1 MSRITFSINFT
12 GVPIAV
18 RKALAPVIIE
28 TLEKNGWVMDKLEV
42 LSSNIFDVDDDVYL
56 SLGEISHRDSWCY
69 SRLGG
74 SGSKFELLAGWNQWS
89 VIKCVKPIPDI
100 SIKLNSEY
108 TALVS
113 TENVKVGCQTFDFNA
128 VLDLAAAVKKQLANK
143 Q

>member
-1 MSRITFSINFT
+1 MSRITFGINFA

-18 RKALAPVIIE
+18 RQALAPVIIE
-28 TLEKNGWVMDKLEV
+28 TLEKNGWTMDKLHV

-56 SLGEISHRDSWCY
+56 ILGDTGNRESWCY
-69 SRLGG
+69 SRSGG

-108 TALVS
+108 TATVS
-113 TENVKVGCQTFDFNA
+113 EENVTVGCQTFDFNA

-143 Q
+143 R